1 MTIKHPETIP
11 ALWRCLL
18 LAAILSFIPSLFFNY
33 VGEEGVYTIT
43 TLEMWHNHQWWSPVL
58 YGNAYGRPPFL
69 NWIMLPFA
77 FLMGPQHIL
86 VASRLVTAIATV
98 LTGAAL
104 FAMCKGIG
112 ASRRQA
118 WLALLVFLS
127 SDALLYHGWLAYS
140 DPLFA
145 LLTFGAMACILC
157 AARRNT
163 VIPLAAASVLVTAA
177 FLTKALT
184 AYIFVCSTWVIVFA
198 RHREARAVLLKP
210 AAFFCYAA
218 AFAAPLAWLSLNN
231 SAGLAGSEGGA
242 MTADIVNRMAPANA
256 YALLEHLVAFPLETA
271 MRFLPV
277 SAIALYSLL
286 RKRAVSASELDRWNT
301 SVTIIVLVNF
311 LPYWLAPQG
320 SIRYILPLYP
330 LIAWLIAS
338 RLSAESLGIT
348 RIAVYSIITVVALK
362 FVAIWIFPGIQNRQK
377 GDAAAAA
384 TDIVSITGRDDPIYT
399 DDPSSAGLSIAG
411 NVDSYRWP
419 ARPVTWIP
427 AGAPDGWILT
437 RIASRPGTE
446 VMRSVVL
453 GKEKMYL
460 LCSGKTCSSAA
471 ARANRPAIVDASTRS
486 PDRSTTR

>member
-18 LAAILSFIPSLFFNY
+18 LASVLSFLPSLFFPY

-58 YGNAYGRPPFL
+58 YGNAYGRPPLL

-77 FLMGPQHIL
+77 LLTGPQHIL
-86 VASRLVTAIATV
+86 VASRLVTALATV

-104 FAMCKGIG
+104 FTMCKGIG

-145 LLTFGAMACILC
+145 LLTFAAMACILC
-157 AARRNT
+157 SARRNT
-163 VIPLAAASVLVTAA
+163 VVPLAAASVLVTAA

-184 AYIFVCSTWVIVFA
+184 AYIFVCSTWVIVLA

-210 AAFFCYAA
+210 AAFLCYAA
-218 AFAAPLAWLSLNN
+218 AIAAPLAWLSLNN

-242 MTADIVNRMAPANA
+242 MTADIINRMAPANA
-256 YALLEHLVAFPLETA
+256 YALLQHVIAFPLETA

-286 RKRAVSASELDRWNT
+286 RKRATIASELDRWNT
-301 SVTIIVLVNF
+301 SIALIVLVNF

-330 LIAWLIAS
+330 FIAWLIGS
-338 RLSAESLGIT
+338 RLSAESVGFT
-348 RIAVYSIITVVALK
+348 RVAVYSIIAVVALK
-362 FVAIWIFPGIQNRQK
+362 YVAICVFPGIQTRQK
-377 GDAAAAA
+377 GDAVAAAK
-384 TDIVSITGRDDPIYT
+384 DIVTITGSDDPIYT
-399 DDPSSAGLSIAG
+399 DDPSSAGLSVAG

-419 ARPVTWIP
+419 ARPLTWIP
-427 AGAPDGWILT
+427 AGTPDGWILT
-437 RIASRPGTE
+437 RIADRPGTAI
-446 VMRSVVL
+446 VRSVAL
-453 GKEKMYL
+453 GEEKMFL

-471 ARANRPAIVDASTRS
+471 ARANRPAVVDASTHS
-486 PDRSTTR
+486 PNSSTAR